1 MICES
6 KTPHYLG
13 LLCRR
18 HQQLTERIVHFLDS
32 HIQTFRSLFPKM
44 ILLYW
49 NADLKSQFSLL
60 IVHNLDAVIEAVSAA
75 KLSNSDVETP
85 S

>member
-1 MICES
+1 MI
-6 KTPHYLG
+6 
-13 LLCRR
+13 
-18 HQQLTERIVHFLDS
+18 
-32 HIQTFRSLFPKM
+32 
-44 ILLYW
+44 LYW

-60 IVHNLDAVIEAVSAA
+60 IVHNLDAVIEAAVSAA